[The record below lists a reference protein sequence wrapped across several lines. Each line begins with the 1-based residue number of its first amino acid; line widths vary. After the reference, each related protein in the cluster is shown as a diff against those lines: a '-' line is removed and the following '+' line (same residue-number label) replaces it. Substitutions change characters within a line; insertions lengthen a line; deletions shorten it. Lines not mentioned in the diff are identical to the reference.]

1 MTTSRLLNVLLACSK
16 VPSLSLHLT
25 PILSGVFSKQ
35 NFLSYRSLGFWC
47 TKLSI
52 SDLVAFLAPFH
63 CFYHLCCYHRFF
75 SMPPPSGWE
84 TFHWA
89 VLWTPWREH
98 LQGPPTLNRLCM
110 SCVPAL
116 MASSICLLLRKVQ
129 PAKQL
134 VTFASGAENGKVDPP
149 PRHMD
154 KHSLKLMLAK
164 TLNQHG

>member
-1 MTTSRLLNVLLACSK
+1 MTTSQRLNVLLACSK
-16 VPSLSLHLT
+16 VRSLSLHLT
-25 PILSGVFSKQ
+25 PIPSIFFKAELSLLPFPW
-35 NFLSYRSLGFWC
+35 GFWC

-75 SMPPPSGWE
+75 SMPTPSGWE

-110 SCVPAL
+110 SFVPAL

-134 VTFASGAENGKVDPP
+134 VTFASGAENGKVDLP

-154 KHSLKLMLAK
+154 
-164 TLNQHG
+164 